1 MNEGKRTFQELLIG
15 IAFFGVL
22 FIIPG
27 FFWPNDKVA
36 YYLGL
41 VGGIL
46 VSLYLVY
53 DMYTSLEKGLSM
65 DEDSASNYFRK
76 KTIIRIGVIA
86 IVFFVAVFVK
96 RINLLSLLF
105 GALTL
110 KFSAY
115 LQPLTNKLN
124 TKLSKGR

>member
-15 IAFFGVL
+15 IAFFGIL
-22 FIIPG
+22 LIILGFI
-27 FFWPNDKVA
+27 WPKDKVA
-36 YYLGL
+36 YYIGL
-41 VGGIL
+41 IAGIL
-46 VSLYLVY
+46 MSLYLVY
-53 DMYTSLEKGLSM
+53 DMYTSIEKGLSM

-96 RINLLSLLF
+96 KIDLLSLLF

-115 LQPLTNKLN
+115 LQPLTNKL
-124 TKLSKGR
+124 TIKLNKGR